1 MGKKKEKIR
10 NTFIKSKVI
19 LSLKKER
26 YTSIIID
33 NLKEKNEMKEILYNI
48 SIKIP
53 TTSSS
58 TTGAKRNNSVCHK
71 MSFTKIANWS
81 NCHFPNLIFQ

>member
-58 TTGAKRNNSVCHK
+58 TTGAKRNNSERSD
-71 MSFTKIANWS
+71 SF
-81 NCHFPNLIFQ
+81 

>member
-58 TTGAKRNNSVCHK
+58 TTGAKRNSSERSD
-71 MSFTKIANWS
+71 SFWHRDIN
-81 NCHFPNLIFQ
+81 